1 MHNLYKLKDMLCA
14 ELEEYGQKGELT
26 GGSLEV
32 VDKLAHAIKNLD
44 KIIEAYEE
52 EEEGG
57 SYDGGG
63 GGSYD
68 GGGSYR
74 DYSRNSYRGGS
85 YDGGGSYRG
94 SYDGGGSYRGGSYD
108 DGGSYR
114 GGYSRARGRG
124 RNARRDSMGRYSR
137 AGDLSEQLRGL
148 MADAPN
154 DQIRQEMQMLASRI
168 EQQG

>member
-26 GGSLEV
+26 GGSLDV

-44 KIIEAYEE
+44 KIIEAYEME
-52 EEEGG
+52 EGGSFDGGG

-63 GGSYD
+63 G
-68 GGGSYR
+68 SYR
-74 DYSRNSYRGGS
+74 GYSRN
-85 YDGGGSYRG
+85 
-94 SYDGGGSYRGGSYD
+94 SYD

-114 GGYSRARGRG
+114 GGGGSYDGGMGGGGSYRYYSRARGRG
-124 RNARRDSMGRYSR
+124 SNARRDSRGRYSR